1 MKGMTGFGS
10 ADFSVGRIK
19 GTVEIK
25 SVNHRYLDLDFYL
38 PGGFGSLEN
47 RIRQIL
53 NKPLKRGSISFSLKI
68 LGKPST
74 AVHFNHNIVKT
85 YLDQARSLKKEFGLQ
100 GDLTVGQ
107 IFQMPGVIETKE
119 SVLDVND
126 LWPSVEK
133 AIQKA
138 LNDLIGMRKRE
149 GKTLSRELA
158 NFLSLMSLRIK
169 KIGERS
175 RSILSEKRKILNPEE
190 FVSYQKS
197 SDINE
202 ELTRMLHHIDELK
215 ALLKSVVPVGKQIDF
230 IAQEMQRETNTIGSK
245 VQDRMVSNGVIA
257 LKGKIEKI
265 REQSQNI
272 E

>member
-1 MKGMTGFGS
+1 
-10 ADFSVGRIK
+10 
-19 GTVEIK
+19 
-25 SVNHRYLDLDFYL
+25 
-38 PGGFGSLEN
+38 
-47 RIRQIL
+47 
-53 NKPLKRGSISFSLKI
+53 
-68 LGKPST
+68 
-74 AVHFNHNIVKT
+74 
-85 YLDQARSLKKEFGLQ
+85 
-100 GDLTVGQ
+100 LTVGQ